1 VGGIFVSKEDIEN
14 LVEKLVQDIVTGSAV
29 ELVDVEYV
37 KEREWYLRV
46 FLDKEG
52 GIEIEDCQ
60 WVSEKIEAIL
70 EERNLIK
77 DSYYLEVSSPGLDR
91 ALRKDRDFIRHV
103 GDKLEI
109 STFKLFN
116 GEKKF
121 VGTLKGLIDG
131 NISIDVDGVEVNI
144 PRSQASQVR
153 LYLDF

>member
-1 VGGIFVSKEDIEN
+1 MSKEHIEN
-14 LVEKLVQDIVTGSAV
+14 LVEKIVQDIVTGSAI
-29 ELVDVEYV
+29 ELVEVEYV

-60 WVSEKIEAIL
+60 MVSEQLEAKL
-70 EERNLIK
+70 EELDPLK

-121 VGTLKGLIDG
+121 VGTLNGLTDG
-131 NISIDVDGVEVNI
+131 NISIDVDGVEVTI
-144 PRSQASQVR
+144 PRNLTSQVR
-153 LYLDF
+153 LHLEF

>member
-1 VGGIFVSKEDIEN
+1 MSKEHIEN
-14 LVEKLVQDIVTGSAV
+14 LVEKIVQDIVTGSAI

-60 WVSEKIEAIL
+60 MVSEQLEAKL
-70 EERNLIK
+70 EELDPLK

-121 VGTLKGLIDG
+121 VGTLNGLTDG
-131 NISIDVDGVEVNI
+131 NISIDVDGVEVII
-144 PRSQASQVR
+144 PRNLTSQVR

>member
-1 VGGIFVSKEDIEN
+1 
-14 LVEKLVQDIVTGSAV
+14 
-29 ELVDVEYV
+29 
-37 KEREWYLRV
+37 V

-60 WVSEKIEAIL
+60 WVSEKIEAKL
-70 EERNLIK
+70 EEINLIK

-103 GDKLEI
+103 GDKIEI

-116 GEKKF
+116 GSKKF
-121 VGTLKGLIDG
+121 VGTLKGLTDG

-144 PRSQASQVR
+144 PRTETSQVR
-153 LYLDF
+153 LHLEF

>member
-1 VGGIFVSKEDIEN
+1 MSKEHIEN
-14 LVEKLVQDIVTGSAV
+14 SVEKLVQDIVTGSAV
-29 ELVDVEYV
+29 ELVDVEYI

-60 WVSEKIEAIL
+60 WVSEKVEAKL
-70 EERNLIK
+70 EEINLIK
-77 DSYYLEVSSPGLDR
+77 DRYYLEVSSPGLDR

-103 GDKLEI
+103 GDKIEI

-116 GEKKF
+116 GAKKF
-121 VGTLKGLIDG
+121 VGTLKGLNDG

-144 PRSQASQVR
+144 PRAETSQVR
-153 LYLDF
+153 LHLEF